1 MFRYGFVL
9 GIGLWAAA
17 AAPAASWADALFDEL
32 SRDFGSV
39 PRGPTLTYQFH
50 LTNRTQQE
58 VHISGIR
65 VSCGCVTATALQ
77 GTLRPGDSTAITIE
91 MDSRRFTGPK
101 TVTIYVQFDR
111 PQWQETQLWVQ
122 ANSRDDVT
130 VSPEALAFGRVKRG
144 TSGTSSVT
152 VTFQGGSDWAITS
165 ARCESNYVRTKVS
178 EVSRQVSEVSY
189 EILARIRPDAPVGK
203 WYTDVWLTTN
213 STAIPRVRVPLT
225 VEVES
230 ALSVSPA
237 VAVLGEV
244 KSGTEAERK
253 VIVRGVKPFHIT
265 GVKGAGRDVTVRDSS
280 AASRPVHVLTIT
292 LRANEPGELN
302 RTLRIVTDL
311 PEENEVELPTTA
323 QIVP

>member
-1 MFRYGFVL
+1 MSFRGTS
-9 GIGLWAAA
+9 
-17 AAPAASWADALFDEL
+17 APSPA
-32 SRDFGSV
+32 
-39 PRGPTLTYQFH
+39 GPTLTYQFH

-58 VHISGIR
+58 VHISSIR

-77 GTLRPGDSTAITIE
+77 GTLRPGESTAIVIQ
-91 MDSRRFTGPK
+91 MDTRRFTGPK

-165 ARCESNYVRTKVS
+165 ARCESNYVRTRVS

-189 EILARIRPDAPVGK
+189 EVLARIRPDAPVGK

-213 STAIPRVRVPLT
+213 NTAIPRVRVPLT

-230 ALSVSPA
+230 ALSVSPS

-244 KSGTEAERK
+244 KSGTEVERK
-253 VIVRGVKPFHIT
+253 VIVRGIKPFHIT
-265 GVKGAGRDVTVRDSS
+265 GVKGAR
-280 AASRPVHVLTIT
+280 ARPYCPRQQRGEQARPCLDDN
-292 LRANEPGELN
+292 APG
-302 RTLRIVTDL
+302 
-311 PEENEVELPTTA
+311 
-323 QIVP
+323 Q